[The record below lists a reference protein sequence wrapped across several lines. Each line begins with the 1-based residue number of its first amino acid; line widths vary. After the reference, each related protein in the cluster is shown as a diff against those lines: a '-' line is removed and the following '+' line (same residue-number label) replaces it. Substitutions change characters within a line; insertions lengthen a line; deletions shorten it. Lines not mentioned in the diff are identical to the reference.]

1 MKRNALV
8 FIALVV
14 AIMAML
20 AFGKFLDHSRQQ
32 QHTPPKLVGNIHGAS
47 APDFSLTS
55 LDGSQIKLSDF
66 RGKAVLLNF
75 WATWCPPCKV
85 EMPLFEEFQKE
96 YGKDGLV
103 VLGVAMDDSEPARIA
118 KFVSDLGVNYP
129 VLLGTNKVSDDYGDV
144 QYLPTT
150 FYIGRDGAIVEKM
163 AGLPDVSM
171 EKSRKQIEDA
181 VKKALST
188 AATSPGAAV
197 QHQARVEAK
206 ASNPNRKEPQGATR

>member
-8 FIALVV
+8 FVALVV

-20 AFGKFLDHSRQQ
+20 ASGKYLDRTRRHGAL
-32 QHTPPKLVGNIHGAS
+32 KLVGDVQGVT
-47 APDFSLTS
+47 APDFSLVS
-55 LDGSQIKLSDF
+55 LDGRKVSLSEF

-85 EMPLFEEFQKE
+85 EMPWFVDLQRQ

-103 VLGVAMDDSEPARIA
+103 VLGVAMDDSEPATIA
-118 KFVSDLGVNYP
+118 KFASSMGVNYP
-129 VLLGTNKVSDDYGDV
+129 VLLGTDKVSDDYGDV

-150 FYIGRDGAIVEKM
+150 FYIGRDGMIVDKM
-163 AGLPDVSM
+163 TGLLD
-171 EKSRKQIEDA
+171 RKDIEGA

-188 AATSPGAAV
+188 TYRPVSVQQSQAEAEMKTKSAAG
-197 QHQARVEAK
+197 
-206 ASNPNRKEPQGATR
+206 KETTQ

>member
-20 AFGKFLDHSRQQ
+20 AFGKFLDRSRHQ
-32 QHTPPKLVGNIHGAS
+32 QHTPPKLVGNVHGAS

-85 EMPLFEEFQKE
+85 EMPLFEELQKQ
-96 YGKDGLV
+96 YGKSGLV
-103 VLGVAMDDSEPARIA
+103 VLGVAMDDSDPSKIA
-118 KFVSDLGVNYP
+118 KFASDLGVNYP

-144 QYLPTT
+144 QVLPTT

-163 AGLPDVSM
+163 TGLPEHSM
-171 EKSRKQIEDA
+171 ELSRKKIEEA
-181 VKKALST
+181 VKKALDTLS
-188 AATSPGAAV
+188 SPASA
-197 QHQARVEAK
+197 QKQARVEAK
-206 ASNPNRKEPQGATR
+206 AGDVKPTDVQGATR